1 MSVGVQSVISWN
13 NQYAEYISINIVIA
27 FIVGDS
33 DSVYQGLYVMDGS
46 IIPSPVGVNPL
57 LTISMLAE
65 RCCRLMCE
73 KNNWK
78 VDYDEVKDFSK

>member
-1 MSVGVQSVISWN
+1 MLLLNGSLDHL
-13 NQYAEYISINIVIA
+13 YYYLA
-27 FIVGDS
+27 GDS
-33 DSVYQGLYVMDGS
+33 NSVYHGLYVMDGS